1 MYICIITNNIN
12 DYSLGYFFNWTIN
25 KIVIY
30 IPRLL
35 SVSFVFQAVLSNVF
49 LSVTCCTP
57 SSLFAPTFK
66 PRLRL
71 PLSR

>member
-25 KIVIY
+25 KIVY

-35 SVSFVFQAVLSNVF
+35 SVSSIFQAVLS
-49 LSVTCCTP
+49 TCCFLFPPFSLT
-57 SSLFAPTFK
+57 SSPLFTSF
-66 PRLRL
+66 
-71 PLSR
+71 